1 MHAGPGYIYKRG
13 AILSACSSLLS
24 NPTVHLTQS
33 GHCWRLLEPFMT
45 NNASACE
52 EIAVST

>member
-13 AILSACSSLLS
+13 AILRACSSLLS